1 MMALKVFIRFVIV
14 WGIALMSVV
23 NTHASENLIF
33 EHFNMENGL
42 SQNTINSII
51 QDDYGFMWFGTKDGL
66 NRFDG
71 LTFKVYRHIPN
82 DLTSLGSS
90 YILSLCKDTDGV
102 LWVGTDVGLYAYD
115 TTNDNFHPL
124 SDKAADGKSI
134 TERVNDINVDK
145 NGDIWLTAG
154 PQGVFKYSKAENR
167 LYHYDL
173 NDHVYAQCLEMD
185 DKGRIWVGALNGGL
199 FLYNHLRKQF
209 EKMETKGFD
218 LSQCNTN
225 VLLCSDNRMYV
236 GTTELGLLVLTED
249 GTLMTVENK
258 NKELNLNASLI
269 HSIERKSSSE
279 ILIGTEIGLVLYNE
293 ISKETI
299 RYYHQVSNS
308 RSISDSAIYS
318 IYKDREKGIW
328 LGTYFDGINYLPY
341 QFSPF
346 MQYYPQQDYLSISGE
361 RIREMCQD
369 GMGRIWIGS
378 EDNGLSCFDTK
389 TKKFISYKQRR
400 IGAFPNLLNVHGL
413 ACDDRY
419 LWIGYY
425 NGGIDRYDLL
435 TGELRYMSLSEKI
448 GCKVN
453 EDVFSL
459 YCSQADRKLWIGTVR
474 GVYTYDIMEDKMTCI
489 HELGNIFVY
498 DIKQDKNGCFWFA
511 TLGSGVICYHPETQ
525 KRTSYVYNEKD
536 DHSLPSNKVLSTHIS
551 STGEVWFT
559 TEGGGICRYDRKKDN
574 FIRFNERNGLPN
586 GVAYQIVEDSET
598 NFWFGTNNGLVKL
611 DTKTGDV
618 QTYTHNNGLIS
629 NQFNYKSGLIDTN
642 GVIYFGMVKGMI
654 AFDPRTFVENNY
666 KPTVALT
673 SFSLF
678 NEEVKIGSDSPLKQ
692 SINTTGSI
700 TLQHDQST
708 FAFEFVVLSF
718 SSPKQNRYA
727 YKMEGLDKE
736 WNLLD
741 RNNRIFYSNLPP
753 GDYVFKVKGAN
764 SYGIWSEVE
773 KSLDIHILPPFYL
786 SRTARICYWLFGVL
800 FLCGMYIL
808 LRKRFIN
815 KHKKQIAAI
824 EKEKEQEAIEAKI
837 DFFTNVT
844 HEIRTPLTLISS
856 PLEYL
861 LEDKDLKDNVRENLM
876 VMQQNTRRLLQ
887 LSNQLLDFQRIENK
901 GLKLYFADTNIS
913 QILSD
918 TYNRFLPTA
927 RQRSLDCSLDIPDE
941 PVWAKVDCEAFVKIV
956 SNLLVNAIKYTF
968 TYIKVEL
975 KLTEKADAF
984 LLIVENDG
992 HLIGENLKEKIFE
1005 PFYQI
1010 KDGEKGYA
1018 GNGSGLGLPLAKG
1031 LAQMH
1036 DGSLIYQVSPDG
1048 AANRFILSL
1057 PLKVDEKRVSDSEQ
1071 DVETEAGANENSES
1085 TMADS
1090 VPTKEGSTILLVED
1104 NMDLLELMTK
1114 WLSPD
1119 YTIIKAVNGLVALQQ
1134 LENKDVDL
1142 IVSDI
1147 MMPEL
1152 DGLGLLKEVRS
1163 NYKFSHIPVI
1173 FLTAKNNLN
1182 SKIESLDSGADA
1194 YIEKPFSFSF
1204 LKAQIANLLEKR
1216 KEVKRL
1222 FSLYPIDAIN
1232 SMAFNDT
1239 DQKFL
1244 AEVNQIIENNIDNP
1258 ELNIDLLSGELGLS
1272 RSTLNRKFKGIS
1284 ELSPNEYI
1292 RLYRLKKAA
1301 AYLKSGKYR
1310 INEIVFL
1317 TGFST
1322 SSYFAKCFQKQFGV
1336 LPKEYINICKDENEQ
1351 KQ

>member
-1 MMALKVFIRFVIV
+1 MILKTFFRLFVIP
-14 WGIALMSVV
+14 GIIFMGIEKLF
-23 NTHASENLIF
+23 ASESLSF

-42 SQNTINSII
+42 SQNTITSII

-71 LTFKVYRHIPN
+71 LAFKVYRYVPN

-90 YILSLCKDTDGV
+90 YILSLCKDADGV
-102 LWVGTDVGLYAYD
+102 LWVGTDMGLYAYD
-115 TTNDNFHPL
+115 SMNDNFTPL
-124 SDKAADGKSI
+124 SISTAEGEKI
-134 TERVNDINVDK
+134 NERVNDIHLDK
-145 NGDIWLTAG
+145 NNNLWITAG
-154 PQGVFKYSKAENR
+154 LQGVFMYNKLEKS
-167 LYHYDL
+167 LYHYEL
-173 NDHVYAQCLEMD
+173 EDHIYAQCLEID
-185 DKGRIWVGALNGGL
+185 DKGKIWVGALNGGL
-199 FLYNHLRKQF
+199 FFYNHIQKKF
-209 EKMETKGFD
+209 EKLQTKGID
-218 LSQCNTN
+218 ISDCNTN
-225 VLLCSDNRMYV
+225 VLLCGDNRMYI
-236 GTTELGLLVLTED
+236 GTTELGLLVLTD
-249 GTLMTVENK
+249 NDHLTAVENK
-258 NKELNLNASLI
+258 DKDLNLNTPLI
-269 HSIERKSSSE
+269 HTLERKSSSE
-279 ILIGTEIGLVLYNE
+279 ILIGTEIGLYCYNE
-293 ISKETI
+293 ISKETTH
-299 RYYHQVSNS
+299 YYHQISNS

-318 IYKDREKGIW
+318 ICKDRENGIW

-346 MQYYPQQDYLSISGE
+346 IQYYPQQDFLSISGE

-369 GMGRIWIGS
+369 NRGRIWIGS

-389 TKKFISYKQRR
+389 TKKIIRYKQKR
-400 IGAFPNLLNVHGL
+400 IGDFPELFNIHGL
-413 ACDDRY
+413 ACDDKY

-435 TGELRYMSLSEKI
+435 TGETRYMSLSEKI
-448 GCKVN
+448 GDKVN

-459 YCSQADRKLWIGTVR
+459 YCSESDHKLWIGTVR
-474 GVYTYDIMEDKMTCI
+474 GVYIYDITKDEMVCL

-498 DIKQDKNGCFWFA
+498 DIKQDKNGYYWLA
-511 TLGSGVICYHPETQ
+511 TLNSGVICYHPET
-525 KRTSYVYNEKD
+525 KRMVSYVYNEKD
-536 DHSLPSNKVLSTHIS
+536 EQSLPSNKVLSVHIS
-551 STGEVWFT
+551 SVGDVWFT
-559 TEGGGICRYDRKKDN
+559 TEGGGICRYDAENDN
-574 FIRFNERNGLPN
+574 FVRFNEKNGLPN
-586 GVAYQIVEDSET
+586 GVVYQIVEDSEN

-611 DTKTGDV
+611 NIKTGNV
-618 QTYTHNNGLIS
+618 QTYTRNNGLIS
-629 NQFNYKSGLIDTN
+629 NQFNYKSGLIDSN
-642 GVIYFGMVKGMI
+642 GVIYFGTVKGMV
-654 AFDPRTFVENNY
+654 AFDPRTFVGNKN

-673 SFSLF
+673 SFSIF
-678 NEEVKIGSDSPLKQ
+678 NEEVKIAPSSPLKQ
-692 SINTTGSI
+692 SINTTESI

-727 YKMEGLDKE
+727 YKMEGLDKD

-753 GDYVFKVKGAN
+753 GDYVFHLKGAN
-764 SYGIWSEVE
+764 SFGIWSDEE
-773 KSLDIHILPPFYL
+773 KGIDIHILPPFYL
-786 SRTARICYWLFGVL
+786 SKAARVCYWLLGIIT
-800 FLCGMYIL
+800 LCIVYIL
-808 LRKRFIN
+808 LRKQFIN
-815 KHKKQIAAI
+815 KHQQQIAAI
-824 EKEKEQEAIEAKI
+824 EQEKEQEAIKTKI

-844 HEIRTPLTLISS
+844 HEIRTPLTLISA

-861 LEDKDLKDNVRENLM
+861 LEDKDLKEDVRENLM

-901 GLKLYFADTNIS
+901 GLKLYFTDTNIS

-927 RQRSLDCSLDIPDE
+927 RQHSLDFSINIPAD
-941 PVWAKVDCEAFVKIV
+941 PIWAKVDCEAFVKII
-956 SNLLVNAIKYTF
+956 SNLFSNAIKYAF
-968 TYIKVEL
+968 AYIKVEL
-975 KLTEKADAF
+975 KLSDKSDAF
-984 LLIVENDG
+984 LLTVENDG
-992 HLIGENLKEKIFE
+992 HLIGEALKDKIFE

-1018 GNGSGLGLPLAKG
+1018 SNGSGLGLPLAKG

-1036 DGSLIYQVSPDG
+1036 DGSLSYQVSSDG
-1048 AANRFILSL
+1048 SRNQFILSL
-1057 PLKVDEKRVSDSEQ
+1057 PLKVDEKA
-1071 DVETEAGANENSES
+1071 EAGLEQNIGISEKEQEDIEKS
-1085 TMADS
+1085 TVTGT
-1090 VPTKEGSTILLVED
+1090 VPVKVGSTILLVED
-1104 NMDLLELMTK
+1104 NVDLLELMTK
-1114 WLSPD
+1114 WLSPE
-1119 YTIIKAVNGLVALQQ
+1119 YNIIKAVNGLVAIQQ

-1182 SKIESLDSGADA
+1182 SKIESLDCGADA
-1194 YIEKPFSFSF
+1194 YIEKPFSFSY
-1204 LKAQIANLLEKR
+1204 LKAQISNLLEKR
-1216 KEVKRL
+1216 KELKRL
-1222 FSLYPIDAIN
+1222 FSLYPVDAIN
-1232 SMAFNDT
+1232 AMAFNDT

-1244 AEVNQIIENNIDNP
+1244 SEVNSIIENNIDNP
-1258 ELNIDLLSGELGLS
+1258 ELNVDLLSSELRLS
-1272 RSTLNRKFKGIS
+1272 RSTLSRKFKGIS

-1310 INEIVFL
+1310 ISEIVFL

-1322 SSYFAKCFQKQFGV
+1322 SSYFAKCFQKQFGM
-1336 LPKEYINICKDENEQ
+1336 LPKEYVNFYKYENGE